1 VWLYVAIGEL
11 RRKCGRGA
19 CWTAAIR
26 RLKFFVT
33 RLVSVFFLFSC
44 CAPVLLLLWYP
55 REKYSSGFNEGPS
68 VGVVAT
74 AGLLL
79 SSLG

>member
-26 RLKFFVT
+26 RLRFLVT
-33 RLVSVFFLFSC
+33 RLVSFFFLLSC
-44 CAPVLLLLWYP
+44 TAVLLLWYP

-68 VGVVAT
+68 VVAVVVT